1 MRFLSSLIASL
12 VLTGFSLFSA
22 EEPAAPAQS
31 GSTPPADVGTP
42 PKALH
47 VDGKRILDGSGSEV
61 WLQGVSVPSLEWSN
75 TGENIV
81 PSIIGAITR
90 WKANVIRL
98 PVSRKRWF
106 GTDPK
111 QGDGGV
117 AYRAVIDQAVQAA
130 SSRGAWI
137 VIDLHHYRAPTDEDA
152 RFWQEVALLYKDNP
166 AVLFGLF
173 NEPHGISWEV
183 WRNGGVL
190 EDKKKPGENEVVENQ
205 EKAAAQTTPGLQ
217 GLIKAVRGTGAK
229 NIVVCGGLN
238 WSYDLTGILSGFA
251 LDDLGGSG
259 VVYDAHVYPWKRGW
273 QKNFLDVAAVH
284 PVLLGEVGCDI
295 KRYDFV
301 PKKAF
306 ESPYTWA
313 PDILACIQ
321 KNHLNWTAWAFH
333 TKAGPAMLL
342 NTTEFAPTP
351 YWGAFARDALNGK
364 VFESDK
370 LR

>member
-1 MRFLSSLIASL
+1 MRTTSLLIATL
-12 VLTGFSLFSA
+12 VLAVCSMLTA
-22 EEPAAPAQS
+22 EEPAEV
-31 GSTPPADVGTP
+31 GSEPTVPVNVGTP
-42 PKALH
+42 PKPLH
-47 VDGKRILDGSGSEV
+47 VDGKRILDSDGQEV

-75 TGENIV
+75 AGENVV
-81 PSIIGAITR
+81 PSIIGAITQ
-90 WKANVIRL
+90 WKSNVIRL

-106 GTDPK
+106 GGDPK

-137 VIDLHHYRAPTDEDA
+137 VIDLHHYRAPADEDA
-152 RFWQEVALLYKDNP
+152 RFWQEAALLYKDNP

-190 EDKKKPGENEVVENQ
+190 EDKKKPGDEEVAENQ
-205 EKAAAQTTPGLQ
+205 EKAAAKTTPGLQ
-217 GLIKAVRGTGAK
+217 GLITAVRGTGAK

-238 WSYDLTGILSGFA
+238 WSYDLSGILTGYA

-259 VVYDAHVYPWKRGW
+259 VVYDAHVYPWKRNW

-321 KNHLNWTAWAFH
+321 KHRLNWTAWAFH

-342 NTTEFAPTP
+342 NTKEFAPTP
-351 YWGAFARDALNGK
+351 YWGAFARDALGGK